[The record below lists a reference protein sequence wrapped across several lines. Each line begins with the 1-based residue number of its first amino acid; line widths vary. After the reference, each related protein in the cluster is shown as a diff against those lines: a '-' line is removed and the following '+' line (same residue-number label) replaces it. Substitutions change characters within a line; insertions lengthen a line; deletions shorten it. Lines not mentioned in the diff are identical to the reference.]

1 MKAKNVICEHIY
13 NRRKQQQQERRIDG
27 LKFSLFISFYFLGF
41 VTIDDF
47 SIAKLQ

>member
-13 NRRKQQQQERRIDG
+13 NRRKQQQERRIDG